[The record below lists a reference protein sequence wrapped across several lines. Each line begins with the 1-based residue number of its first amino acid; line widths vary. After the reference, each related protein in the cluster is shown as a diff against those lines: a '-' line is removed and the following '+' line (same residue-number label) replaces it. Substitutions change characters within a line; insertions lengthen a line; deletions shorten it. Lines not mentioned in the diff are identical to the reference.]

1 LITMR
6 VIAAL
11 GLIVGLFCLCRI
23 SLSDFTA
30 GIFGRMTSGPKGI
43 GDEILE
49 EQKKKK
55 KSYFRR
61 EIAEIQEI
69 LRDTDRVH
77 IFPVLCSISMVL
89 FAVGA
94 VFAALIGNFFLIPVM
109 AVGLMF
115 VPFWYIKLT
124 ASHFKKNVAD
134 ELETALSIIT
144 TAYIRT
150 EDIITSVQENMPY
163 LNPPVKTVFTD
174 FYMKVERMGVSVPD
188 ALKEMKGRIKNDVF
202 EEWVDAMI
210 ACQDKSSLKTTLVPI
225 VAKLSDM
232 RIVNGELDYLIAEP
246 RKEFMTMA
254 VLVVSNI
261 PLMYFLN
268 KDWYNTLMHTI
279 PGQIVLA
286 ICGAAIFI
294 SSAFVIALTK
304 PIEYRN

>member
-1 LITMR
+1 MIAIR
-6 VIAAL
+6 IIAAL
-11 GLIVGLFCLCRI
+11 GLIVGMFCLFRI

-30 GIFGRMTSGPKGI
+30 GIFGKMTSGPKGI

-69 LRDTDRVH
+69 LRDTDRAH
-77 IFPVLCSISMVL
+77 IFPMLCSVSMIL

-94 VFAALIGNFFLIPVM
+94 VFAALIGNYFLIPVM

-124 ASHFKKNVAD
+124 ASHFRKNVAD
-134 ELETALSIIT
+134 ELETALGIIT
-144 TAYIRT
+144 TTYTRT
-150 EDIITSVQENMPY
+150 EDIITSVQENLPY
-163 LNPPVKTVFTD
+163 LNPPIKTVFAD
-174 FYMKVERMGVSVPD
+174 FYMRVERMGISVTD

-210 ACQDKSSLKTTLVPI
+210 ACQDKSSLKSTLEPI
-225 VAKLSDM
+225 LKKMSDM
-232 RIVNGELDYLIAEP
+232 RIVNGELDYMIAEP

-254 VLVVSNI
+254 ILVVSNI

-268 KDWYNTLMHTI
+268 KDWYHTLMHTI

-286 ICGAAIFI
+286 ICAAAIFI

-304 PIEYRN
+304 PIEYRS

>member
-1 LITMR
+1 M
-6 VIAAL
+6 
-11 GLIVGLFCLCRI
+11 
-23 SLSDFTA
+23 
-30 GIFGRMTSGPKGI
+30 
-43 GDEILE
+43 
-49 EQKKKK
+49 
-55 KSYFRR
+55 Y
-61 EIAEIQEI
+61 
-69 LRDTDRVH
+69 
-77 IFPVLCSISMVL
+77 CS
-89 FAVGA
+89 
-94 VFAALIGNFFLIPVM
+94 
-109 AVGLMF
+109 
-115 VPFWYIKLT
+115 FWYIKLT

-210 ACQDKSSLKTTLVPI
+210 ACQDKSSLKATLAPI

-268 KDWYNTLMHTI
+268 KDWYHTLMHTI